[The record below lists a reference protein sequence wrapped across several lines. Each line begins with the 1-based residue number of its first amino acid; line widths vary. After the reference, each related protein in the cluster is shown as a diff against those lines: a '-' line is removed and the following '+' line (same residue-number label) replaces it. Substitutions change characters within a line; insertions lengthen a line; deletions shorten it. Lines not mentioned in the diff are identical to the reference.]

1 MTSRTTSKTI
11 TFKRPFALKGLDDAL
26 PAGDYIVDTDE
37 DLIQGISFNAYR
49 RVSTII
55 YLPDISGNPLLSR
68 SLTIDPNEL
77 DAALKQDTETT

>member
-11 TFKRPFALKGLDDAL
+11 TFKKPFALKGLDDEL

-37 DLIQGISFNAYR
+37 DLIQGVSFNAYR

-55 YLPDISGNPLLSR
+55 YLPDASGNSVLSR
-68 SLTIDPNEL
+68 SFTIAPDEL
-77 DAALKQDTETT
+77 DAALKRDTETI